1 MSVIVYIE
9 SEENKIKK
17 ASLEAVSY
25 AKKISESLKNDLI
38 AVSFNLT
45 DFSILNNHGVDKL
58 YNISDEKLKVFKEHA
73 LSLRHDSRKNGIRF
87 SDSKGWGRIRNGKKI
102 YD

>member
-25 AKKISESLKNDLI
+25 AKKDYKFLFRSVYTHVEISK
-38 AVSFNLT
+38 
-45 DFSILNNHGVDKL
+45 
-58 YNISDEKLKVFKEHA
+58 
-73 LSLRHDSRKNGIRF
+73 
-87 SDSKGWGRIRNGKKI
+87 
-102 YD
+102 

>member
-25 AKKISESLKNDLI
+25 AKNIPIFEVPYFKTMSTESIDFWLDTDNIKNI
-38 AVSFNLT
+38 F
-45 DFSILNNHGVDKL
+45 
-58 YNISDEKLKVFKEHA
+58 
-73 LSLRHDSRKNGIRF
+73 LR
-87 SDSKGWGRIRNGKKI
+87 
-102 YD
+102 

>member
-38 AVSFNLT
+38 AVSFNLK

-58 YNISDEKLKVFKEHA
+58 YNISDEKLKVFEVNIYSNKILSNEHY
-73 LSLRHDSRKNGIRF
+73 N
-87 SDSKGWGRIRNGKKI
+87 SKG
-102 YD
+102 D

>member
-9 SEENKIKK
+9 SEENKIKI

-25 AKKISESLKNDLI
+25 AKKISESLKKDLI

-58 YNISDEKLKVFKEHA
+58 YNIFFWEIHGGGVGQPRRLY
-73 LSLRHDSRKNGIRF
+73 NYYRF
-87 SDSKGWGRIRNGKKI
+87 IPYFYSIK
-102 YD
+102 

>member
-25 AKKISESLKNDLI
+25 AKKISESLKKR
-38 AVSFNLT
+38 F
-45 DFSILNNHGVDKL
+45 
-58 YNISDEKLKVFKEHA
+58 
-73 LSLRHDSRKNGIRF
+73 DSSQF
-87 SDSKGWGRIRNGKKI
+87 
-102 YD
+102 